1 MTVTVHDSDSKQDL
15 PEFTYNSGEEKVGTK
30 VEFDKTALVNKL
42 QAAGYKVVNPD
53 VNIPSEISEGP
64 TNITIY
70 VKKTETP
77 KPVEEKK
84 GSLTVTVHDSDNKQ
98 DLTEYTYNSG
108 EEKAGT
114 KVNFDKAGLIGK
126 LQSAGYKV
134 VNPDVNVPVEIT
146 EGTTTIT
153 IYVEKA
159 EEPKPVEEKKGSLTV
174 TVHDSDSK
182 QDLAEYSYTSG
193 EEKAGTK
200 VNFDKSG
207 LISKLQSGGY
217 KVVNP
222 DINIPTEIAEGST
235 TITLYVEKVN
245 NTSSTQNHSESSN
258 DTSGNTP
265 NNGQTSSNNSLT
277 DSTAIKDQPLSTTN
291 EKQSSNQ
298 SVSTVN
304 TEKTIPS
311 SSNSQPTSTE
321 DNSEDLND
329 DNESPSYQSSDL
341 NDENSFV
348 PQSSEQ
354 KSNDNYYDKNR
365 APHSLK
371 GNNFTNIDKEIT
383 APSRNVI
390 SPKTEIV
397 GSGNTAYEMNY
408 KRSNSDNKQ
417 LPKTGEKDS
426 DSTIMIGAVATS
438 LSLLGLMGV
447 KKRRED

>member
-1 MTVTVHDSDSKQDL
+1 MIST
-15 PEFTYNSGEEKVGTK
+15 
-30 VEFDKTALVNKL
+30 L
-42 QAAGYKVVNPD
+42 QSAGYKVVNGD
-53 VNIPSEISEGP
+53 VNIPSEISEGA
-64 TNITIY
+64 TNITVY
-70 VKKTETP
+70 VEKAETP

-84 GSLTVTVHDSDNKQ
+84 GSLTVTVHDSDSKQ
-98 DLTEYTYNSG
+98 DLTEFTYNSG
-108 EEKAGT
+108 EEKVGT
-114 KVNFDKAGLIGK
+114 KVEFDREGLISA
-126 LQSAGYKV
+126 LQATGYKV
-134 VNPDVNVPVEIT
+134 VNPDVNIPAEIVEGSTNI
-146 EGTTTIT
+146 I

-159 EEPKPVEEKKGSLTV
+159 ETPKPVEEKKGSLTV